1 MPKQQFVA
9 LFVISFAA
17 YFVGGGLMGLLPVY
31 LGQLGVEPSMMGFY
45 FALAFV
51 ALAISTAFA
60 GRLSKQFGRR
70 KPFIVGAALL
80 AGPIVWLMGQI
91 QGLVPLMSFTTA
103 LWFVAGIIT
112 TMVNI
117 LAGLYAEEAERGRVF
132 GILGLAIPLGGL
144 VSGFVSGYLVDNW
157 GYPALFTVLALA
169 YLTIPLTSFFLQDKV
184 LKRDEEN
191 PKSKSRFSPNM
202 AFTLLFLATTLGH
215 VVNAVS
221 ALSRPLIMDG
231 LNYDATAIS
240 IANAMGGLITL
251 PFPILVGWLSDRF
264 GRKALLI
271 FSFLSTGI
279 ALVVLIGATDLWQ
292 FWVSSA
298 LQTMLV
304 GSIVVGSAFVSD
316 MYEKENLSVALSIF
330 GTSPWLGFVLGFGL
344 TGTSIQAF
352 TMNPTLM
359 AGIALTLV
367 ACLVMFMARSPE
379 TSYIGEN

>member
-1 MPKQQFVA
+1 MSKPQFLA
-9 LFVISFAA
+9 LFLVAFII

-31 LGQLGVEPSMMGFY
+31 LEQMGLEPSMMGFC
-45 FALAFV
+45 FAIAFAALALSSAV
-51 ALAISTAFA
+51 A
-60 GRLSKQFGRR
+60 GHLSKQFGKR
-70 KPFIVGAALL
+70 KPFILL
-80 AGPIVWLMGQI
+80 AGLLASPMVWLMGQAQSI
-91 QGLVPLMSFTTA
+91 VPLMIYAAA
-103 LWFVAGIIT
+103 LWFVAGIVVAMI
-112 TMVNI
+112 NI
-117 LAGLYAEEAERGRVF
+117 LAGLFAEESERGRVF

-144 VSGFVSGYLVDNW
+144 VSGFTSGYIVDTW
-157 GYPALFTVLALA
+157 DYQTLFNFSAICYLA
-169 YLTIPLTSFFLQDKV
+169 IPLFGLSIKDKEI
-184 LKRDEEN
+184 LEDH
-191 PKSKSRFSPNM
+191 SKSSTKNSFILTLP
-202 AFTLLFLATTLGH
+202 FILLFAATSLAH

-221 ALSRPLIMDG
+221 ALSRPLIMDS

-251 PFPILVGWLSDRF
+251 PLPILVGWLSDRF

-271 FSFLSTGI
+271 FCFLSTGI
-279 ALVVLIGATDLWQ
+279 ALIILIGATDLWQ
-292 FWVSSA
+292 FWLSSA

-330 GTSPWLGFVLGFGL
+330 GASPWVGFVLGFGL

-367 ACLVMFMARSPE
+367 ACFVMFMARSPR
-379 TSYIGEN
+379 TA